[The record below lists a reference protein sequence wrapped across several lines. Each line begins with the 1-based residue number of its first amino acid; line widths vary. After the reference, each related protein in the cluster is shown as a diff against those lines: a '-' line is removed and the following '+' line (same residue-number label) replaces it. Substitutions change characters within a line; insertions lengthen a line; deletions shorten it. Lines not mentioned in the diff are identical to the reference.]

1 MRLDDASALVA
12 ICRLCSRSHPEET
25 EFVMTAENPVRWFE
39 IYVENM
45 DRARRFYETVF
56 GIKLEKLSV
65 PDGGLDMYAFPMSDK
80 LPGAGGA
87 LVRMEGVR
95 PTPGGT
101 LVYFGC
107 EDCATEASR
116 VNQAGGRIERAKMSI
131 GEYGHIVLAFDSE
144 GNMIGLHS
152 MS

>member
-1 MRLDDASALVA
+1 
-12 ICRLCSRSHPEET
+12 
-25 EFVMTAENPVRWFE
+25 MTAENPVRWFE

-45 DRARRFYETVF
+45 DRARRFYETVL
-56 GIKLEKLSV
+56 GIKLEKLTS
-65 PDGGLDMYAFPMSDK
+65 PDGGLDMYAFPMSDTH
-80 LPGAGGA
+80 PGAGGA
-87 LVRMEGVR
+87 LVHVEGVR

-116 VNQAGGRIERAKMSI
+116 VNQAGGRIEREKMSI
-131 GEYGHIVLAFDSE
+131 GQYGHIALVFDSE

-152 MS
+152 MK